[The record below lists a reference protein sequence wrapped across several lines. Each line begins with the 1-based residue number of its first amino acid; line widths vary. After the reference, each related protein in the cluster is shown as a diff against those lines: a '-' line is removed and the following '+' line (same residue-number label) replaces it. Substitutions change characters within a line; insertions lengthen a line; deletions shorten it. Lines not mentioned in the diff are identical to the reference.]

1 MYLALVGTQQIFV
14 KQKSKEKQNVTNKQT
29 KTTKQQFRG
38 TTGFH
43 IQKKK
48 KEQLQMNEH
57 VMLSQTHIKVEGQN
71 KTTIRCGRL
80 PPTHP
85 LQAEDSSKRENEPK
99 I

>member
-1 MYLALVGTQQIFV
+1 MSQ
-14 KQKSKEKQNVTNKQT
+14 TNEQ
-29 KTTKQQFRG
+29 KQQNSNLGEPLVFIFRK
-38 TTGFH
+38 
-43 IQKKK
+43 KKK